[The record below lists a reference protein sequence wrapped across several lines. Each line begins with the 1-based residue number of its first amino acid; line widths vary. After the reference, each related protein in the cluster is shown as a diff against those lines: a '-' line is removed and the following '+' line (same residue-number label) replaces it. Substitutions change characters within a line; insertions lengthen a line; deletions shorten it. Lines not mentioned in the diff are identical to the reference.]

1 MADSTAVSELKVVGP
16 RQFDLDRC
24 VHCGLCLNAC
34 PTYRELGLEMDSPR
48 GRVYQMVQVAN
59 GAPITESYQEHI
71 SLCLACRGC
80 ETACPSGVRYGR
92 MVEDARAE
100 IEMQTTRGPLERR
113 LRQFVFGRL
122 LESRG
127 LLSIVGAMLYLYEAS
142 GMKTLVR
149 ALGLM
154 KLIGRLGD
162 LEQLAPS
169 ADPPFF
175 FSQIGRT
182 FPAQGPRRHRVAF
195 LAGCIANVS
204 FARLNE
210 ATVRVLQKNG
220 CEVVI
225 PEGQGCCGALHVH
238 AGLPGEARKLARRN
252 IDAVLKG
259 GFDAVITNAAGCGST
274 LKEYGELL
282 EDDAEYAGRA
292 REFSALMRDVTEF
305 LAGIELNIDMLP
317 VDATVTYQD
326 SCHLAHGQK
335 VRVAPRQLL
344 RAIPGVTL
352 SEMRGADICCGS
364 AGIYNVV
371 QNDMSMQI
379 LGHKMENV
387 NATGAGIIATANPGC
402 MLQLQAGVR
411 LHGKHQRV
419 MHVVELLD
427 LAYGEGEPAKRNPE
441 AEVRS
446 QMATEAPTVAA
457 VAPSNAAP
465 APVSKKR
472 RRRRSRDSEPSQ

>member
-1 MADSTAVSELKVVGP
+1 
-16 RQFDLDRC
+16 
-24 VHCGLCLNAC
+24 
-34 PTYRELGLEMDSPR
+34 
-48 GRVYQMVQVAN
+48 
-59 GAPITESYQEHI
+59 
-71 SLCLACRGC
+71 
-80 ETACPSGVRYGR
+80 
-92 MVEDARAE
+92 
-100 IEMQTTRGPLERR
+100 
-113 LRQFVFGRL
+113 
-122 LESRG
+122 
-127 LLSIVGAMLYLYEAS
+127 
-142 GMKTLVR
+142 
-149 ALGLM
+149 M
-154 KLIGRLGD
+154 KLLGRLGD

-169 ADPPFF
+169 AEPPFF
-175 FSQIGRT
+175 FSQIGKT
-182 FPAQGPRRHRVAF
+182 FPAQGPQRHRVAF

-225 PEGQGCCGALHVH
+225 PAGQGCCGALHVH
-238 AGLPGEARKLARRN
+238 AGLRGEARKLARRN
-252 IDAVLKG
+252 IDAVLDG
-259 GFDAVITNAAGCGST
+259 GFDAIITNAAGCGST

-282 EDDAEYAGRA
+282 EDDPEYAGQGA
-292 REFSALMRDVTEF
+292 RILGQMRDVTEF
-305 LAGIELNIDMLP
+305 LAAIELNSDMRP

-326 SCHLAHGQK
+326 SCHLAHGQT
-335 VRVAPRQLL
+335 RPHGAAQLL
-344 RAIPGVTL
+344 AAIPGLTFR
-352 SEMRGADICCGS
+352 EMRGADICCGS

-371 QNDMSMQI
+371 QNEMSMQI

-411 LHGKHQRV
+411 LHGKQQRV